1 MNSCSCSKATGRME
15 QSWDEKQQR
24 SISLTVTVI
33 GDDNQ
38 VVREFFFCFR
48 LQVEG
53 LPSFFW
59 SQLWVTDD
67 FSEYILLRMEKQP
80 AGSSP
85 VF

>member
-33 GDDNQ
+33 SDDNQ

-53 LPSFFW
+53 LPSFF
-59 SQLWVTDD
+59 
-67 FSEYILLRMEKQP
+67 
-80 AGSSP
+80 
-85 VF
+85 